1 MYLRAIQLFF
11 LQNNAI
17 KSVRNYNFKYNLSWQ
32 SNDTNIT
39 DQQLF
44 TKSTFA
50 LTEIIKRLKVR
61 TIFSDNHG
69 TYSFEIDLIM
79 ANDSFTEQRH
89 RLFGRCYTYHP
100 EYKFRELGIYY
111 MNMEL

>member
-1 MYLRAIQLFF
+1 MQLFI
-11 LQNNAI
+11 LQKNAI
-17 KSVRNYNFKYNLSWQ
+17 KSVRNYNFKHDLNWN

-50 LTEIIKRLKVR
+50 LTEIVKRLKVR
-61 TIFSDNHG
+61 TIFSDSHG
-69 TYSFEIDLIM
+69 TYSFEIDLNM
-79 ANDSFTEQRH
+79 AIDSFTEQRH

-100 EYKFRELGIYY
+100 EHKFRELGIYY
-111 MNMEL
+111 MNIEL